1 MKYKYL
7 YSIKNIINL
16 ICYCLLLSLLVS
28 CASTSKEIIPSKTA
42 QIAVV
47 LGAGACSYWSFE
59 SSGIA

>member
-16 ICYCLLLSLLVS
+16 ISYCLLLSLLVS
-28 CASTSKEIIPSKTA
+28 CASTPKAIIPSKTA

-47 LGAGACSYWSFE
+47 LGAGAFKGFCSL
-59 SSGIA
+59 